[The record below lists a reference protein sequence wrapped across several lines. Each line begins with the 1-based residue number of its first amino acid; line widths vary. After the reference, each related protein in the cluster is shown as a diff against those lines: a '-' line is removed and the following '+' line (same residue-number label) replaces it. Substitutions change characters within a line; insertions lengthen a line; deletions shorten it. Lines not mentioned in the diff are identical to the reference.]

1 MHLVKKVRLYTCEI
15 KRHRQIAPEL
25 CAVCPR
31 VAKCKAFRVW
41 HRSHEKE
48 YLDFVLDI
56 VNKFPEKYQMEV
68 QFMNE
73 KQHFVQ
79 IVDMETG
86 KIDRIA
92 NLKEI
97 NAMSPE
103 EKLALSKN
111 KNLFIVTHRLQPIVK
126 VELKKS
132 VITKPIQF
140 ETAQTPEEM
149 PEPELEIAPKAKEK
163 KAEPKPKEKKP
174 EPAPK
179 SPSKAK
185 EKQAEPQLAPKAKP
199 RKKS

>member
-25 CAVCPR
+25 CAVCSR
-31 VAKCKAFRVW
+31 VGKCRAFRVW
-41 HRSHEKE
+41 CQTHNKE

-56 VNKFPEKYQMEV
+56 IDKFPEKYQMEV
-68 QFMNE
+68 QFVNE

-132 VITKPIQF
+132 VITKPMQF
-140 ETAQTPEEM
+140 GVAQEEQ
-149 PEPELEIAPKAKEK
+149 PEPEPVVAAKSKEK
-163 KAEPKPKEKKP
+163 KAEPPSPVKATEKKP
-174 EPAPK
+174 EPAAVAK
-179 SPSKAK
+179 S
-185 EKQAEPQLAPKAKP
+185 KP